1 MENNSDKIL
10 GSTQFNTEVGLHSQ
24 IDKKLQLIR
33 AELAVDFPFIHRI
46 AVAVYDEDRDAL
58 HTYAFDEDSPSNIH
72 NYEAILSECTSLLGL
87 ANSSTD
93 RVVNDMT
100 IFDKSI
106 HRHTHLINK
115 VGFYSS
121 YTAPL
126 IIDGKLLGF
135 FFANSR
141 DKNVLKGEVI
151 NRLKL
156 NAMLVALWLQ
166 QDDYRFNVLKST
178 VESMKIVS
186 DHRDPETGEHLLRMA
201 SYSLLIARDV
211 ADLHQLNDIEI
222 DQIYLYSS
230 LHDIGK
236 ITIADSILLKPGKL
250 TEDEFDAMKLHTT
263 KGDEI
268 ATKLI
273 ELYDLK
279 DIPYI
284 EMLSNIIRSHH
295 EKMDGS
301 GYPDGLMAD
310 EIPIE
315 ARIIA
320 VADIFDALTSQRP
333 YKKAWSNAEAFK
345 ELKQLS
351 GTKLDS
357 SCVEALCRNTKQIL
371 EIQQT
376 FIDFQHV
383 NESEQAK
390 TTTIQ
395 CAQKISANFEVF

>member
-1 MENNSDKIL
+1 MIEQGLIIMKYYSEKNVDKSL
-10 GSTQFNTEVGLHSQ
+10 LNAEVGLHSQ
-24 IDKKLQLIR
+24 IDKNLQQIR
-33 AELAVDFPFIHRI
+33 TELAVDFPFIHRI
-46 AVAVYDEDRDAL
+46 AVAVYDEERDAL
-58 HTYAFDEDSPSNIH
+58 HTYAFDEDSSSNIH

-87 ANSSTD
+87 FNSSTD

-106 HRHTHLINK
+106 HRHTYLINK
-115 VGFYSS
+115 AGFYAS

-141 DKNVLKGEVI
+141 EKNVLKGEVI

-166 QDDYRFNVLKST
+166 QDDYRFYVLKST
-178 VESMKIVS
+178 VESMRIVS
-186 DHRDPETGEHLLRMA
+186 DHRDPETGEHLKRMA
-201 SYSLLIARDV
+201 RYSLLIARDV
-211 ADLHQLNDIEI
+211 ADLHQLNDIKI
-222 DQIYLYSS
+222 DYIYLYSS

-236 ITIADSILLKPGKL
+236 LTIADSILLKSGKL
-250 TEDEFDAMKLHTT
+250 TKEEFDAMKLHTT
-263 KGDEI
+263 KGAEI
-268 ATKLI
+268 ATQLI

-279 DIPYI
+279 EIPYI
-284 EMLSNIIRSHH
+284 KMLANIIRSHH

-301 GYPDGLMAD
+301 GYPDGLMGD

-320 VADIFDALTSQRP
+320 VADIFDALTNQRP
-333 YKKAWSNAEAFK
+333 YKKAWSNAEAFN

-357 SCVEALCRNTKQIL
+357 SCVDALCRNEKNIL
-371 EIQQT
+371 EIQRT
-376 FIDFQHV
+376 FIDFQHI
-383 NESEQAK
+383 NESEQ
-390 TTTIQ
+390 IMSLSNQ
-395 CAQKISANFEVF
+395 